1 MKGVALIIAISVF
14 AIAAALGSPPIKE
27 PVQYEQLSNSLNV
40 SGTGII
46 DMSASAV
53 DKRIA
58 LAYFNSLSGNGSLE
72 MNSERIFSESAR
84 KISRDIGMDNL
95 SNMNLFER
103 SMISYSSKNPL
114 VGSKS
119 LSSKSFYGGI
129 GANARESFMVKEF
142 EGDLKSYFGSTS
154 TATDAH
160 VVGFDTKSAFNG
172 TWEAD
177 TDFHK
182 LLEKDIK
189 SHQSFSGKFE
199 IDRQVKLHEKAVYKS
214 AIKCTKTPSSANV
227 SDGDS
232 VTYQYVVSNPSDT
245 VISGINLVDS
255 DIGKIKLDRTALGP
269 NESTKGTGTYTVTE
283 DDILAGPR
291 ETIATVTGVDN
302 LNERVESR
310 CSSWLVPVA
319 EYYDYEGSIS
329 TAAGCPGS
337 EKRDQADESS
347 SCARYET
354 APGTFNLRNGS
365 LTIYALDIN
374 MTECRYPV
382 PGCPYK
388 GWPDPQASAMVEL
401 GATSGAEANSP
412 DPSASVWQRL
422 SLEHGAYLA
431 GQGYRGVDQSAV
443 SGAAYRW
450 NTPYAG
456 ESPNGGF
463 HCTGDPQYDSFDL
476 KMVLTDLGPGAG
488 FRADSYQRVYES
500 ADRSEDA
507 YEWRKIGSQ
516 EVPED
521 LVDKTAVRPF
531 ILVANS
537 DNSTG
542 GGAISW
548 SKIIAAD

>member
-1 MKGVALIIAISVF
+1 MKGAALLLVISIF

-27 PVQYEQLSNSLNV
+27 PIQYEQLSNGLNV

-46 DMSASAV
+46 DMSTSAV

-103 SMISYSSKNPL
+103 SKISYSSASPL

-129 GANARESFMVKEF
+129 GANARESFSVKEF

-154 TATDAH
+154 TASGSH
-160 VVGFDTKSAFNG
+160 LVGFDTKSVFNG
-172 TWEAD
+172 TWTTD

-182 LLEKDIK
+182 QLEKDIK
-189 SHQSFSGKFE
+189 SRQSFSGKFE
-199 IDRQVKLHEKAVYKS
+199 IDRQVKLHEKAIYKS
-214 AIKCTKTPSSANV
+214 AIKCAKTPISINV
-227 SDGDS
+227 SDGDA
-232 VTYQYVVSNPSDT
+232 VTYEYLVSNPSDT
-245 VISGINLVDS
+245 VISGISLVDS

-269 NESTKGTGTYTVTE
+269 NETAKGTGTYTVTE

-291 ETIATVTGVDN
+291 ETVAAVTGVDN

-310 CSSWLVPVA
+310 CSSWLIPAA
-319 EYYDYEGSIS
+319 EYYEGNAFSA
-329 TAAGCPGS
+329 TACPGCDKCDLS
-337 EKRDQADESS
+337 EEDP
-347 SCARYET
+347 SCARCEI
-354 APGTFNLRNGS
+354 APGSFNLFNRS
-365 LTIYALDIN
+365 LTIYALDVN
-374 MTECRYPV
+374 MTESRYPV
-382 PGCPYK
+382 PGCPYN
-388 GWPDPQASAMVEL
+388 GWPNPRTSTIVEFGVTSSAEV
-401 GATSGAEANSP
+401 NSP
-412 DPSASVWQRL
+412 DPATSVWQ
-422 SLEHGAYLA
+422 SLGLESGAYLA
-431 GQGYRGVDQSAV
+431 GQGYRCLDEGAV
-443 SGAAYRW
+443 SGGTYMW

-476 KMVLTDLGPGAG
+476 KMVLTDLGHGAG

-500 ADRSEDA
+500 ADKSENA
-507 YEWRKIGSQ
+507 YEWRQVCSQ

-521 LVDKTAVRPF
+521 AMDKTAIRPF
-531 ILVANS
+531 ILVANAN
-537 DNSTG
+537 NSAG
-542 GGAISW
+542 GGTISW
-548 SKIIAAD
+548 SKIIAAS